1 MATTATP
8 AGAEPA
14 PQAVDFCRL
23 DEAISRYVH
32 PGDAVHVMMGH
43 SRWSALVREL
53 ARQYWE
59 KPADFTLIM
68 ASLSSLGAVLF
79 RAGCLKKVVTVY
91 SGDSFPV
98 FTPNPVFQEAY
109 ASGAVEVENWSF
121 LTFIQRLRAA
131 ATGVPAVVTGSVRD
145 SSMTENEAYQEVD
158 TAFGRVGLVAP
169 LVPDVTL
176 VHAAVAD
183 RQGNLAIAPPMF
195 EGVVG
200 ALASRRGV
208 IATVEKV
215 VDDLRPWSSLVRI
228 PAHRVLGIVEA
239 PFGAHPGGV
248 FPGPSGARLPVRG
261 YVEDVPFWVAAREA
275 SRGPDF
281 EDWLREWVLE
291 PADHESYL
299 AKLGT
304 ARLQGLVR
312 GAEGPP
318 TPPAG
323 AERVGP
329 PTAAERAAVWLA
341 DLVNRRIAE
350 TSADTVLAGAGLANL
365 AAWVGVGQ
373 AKAAGHR
380 VALAAEL
387 GLWDYTPT
395 PGDPFIFSFSNFPS
409 SSMLL
414 DTEQVLGNLVNG
426 AFFRSIACVGAAQ
439 IDRHG
444 NINTTKIEGGPYLVG
459 SGGGND
465 VITNAD
471 EVLVV
476 GTMGRRRF
484 IDKCGYVTSPGRRV
498 RAVVTDLGTLTM
510 QDGELVLTHIAP
522 GPEPLAERVAHVR
535 DQCGWDL
542 SVSPHLEELRPV
554 TAADV
559 GELRAYDPEGLFLGR
574 ARAQAPQPASD
585 SVPISA
591 PNTERKENA
600 HTR

>member
-1 MATTATP
+1 MT
-8 AGAEPA
+8 EP
-14 PQAVDFCRL
+14 VDFCRL
-23 DEAISRYVH
+23 DEAISRYVR

-53 ARQYWE
+53 ARQHWQ
-59 KPADFTLIM
+59 KPSEFTLIM

-98 FTPNPVFQEAY
+98 FTPNPVFQQAY
-109 ASGAVEVENWSF
+109 GSGAVEVENWSF
-121 LTFIQRLRAA
+121 LTYIQRLRAA

-145 SSMTENEAYQEVD
+145 SSMAENDAYQEVD

-208 IATVEKV
+208 VATVEKV
-215 VDDLRPWSSLVRI
+215 VDDLRPWSTLVRI
-228 PAHRVLGIVEA
+228 PAHRVRAVVEA

-248 FPGPSGARLPVRG
+248 YAGPAGSRLPVQG
-261 YVEDVPFWVAAREA
+261 YLEDVPFWISVREA
-275 SRGPDF
+275 TRGADF
-281 EDWLREWVLE
+281 DAWLREWVLE
-291 PADHESYL
+291 PADHDAYL
-299 AKLGT
+299 AKLGPE
-304 ARLQGLVR
+304 RLAELVR
-312 GAEGPP
+312 AAADAPPPPPRERSGQPP
-318 TPPAG
+318 TG
-323 AERVGP
+323 
-329 PTAAERAAVWLA
+329 AERAAVWLA
-341 DLVNRRIAE
+341 DLVAHRVAE
-350 TSADTVLAGAGLANL
+350 TGTDTVLAGAGLANL
-365 AAWVGVGQ
+365 AAWVGVGR
-373 AKAAGHR
+373 AKAAGHQ

-395 PGDPFIFSFSNFPS
+395 PGDPFIFSFHNFPS
-409 SSMLL
+409 SAMLL

-426 AFFRSIACVGAAQ
+426 AFLRSIACVGAAQ
-439 IDRHG
+439 IDRTG
-444 NINTTKIEGGPYLVG
+444 DINTTRIDGGPYLVG

-484 IDKCGYVTSPGRRV
+484 VDKCGYVTSPGRRV
-498 RAVVTDLGTLTM
+498 RAVVTDLGVLSM
-510 QDGELVLTHIAP
+510 RDGELVLTHVAP
-522 GPEPLAERVAHVR
+522 GPEPLADRVAHVKDR
-535 DQCGWDL
+535 CGWDL
-542 SVSPHLEELRPV
+542 AVSPDLEELREV

-559 GELRAYDPEGLFLGR
+559 EELRSYDPHGYFLGR
-574 ARAQAPQPASD
+574 ARTP
-585 SVPISA
+585 VPTTGST
-591 PNTERKENA
+591 TER
-600 HTR
+600 